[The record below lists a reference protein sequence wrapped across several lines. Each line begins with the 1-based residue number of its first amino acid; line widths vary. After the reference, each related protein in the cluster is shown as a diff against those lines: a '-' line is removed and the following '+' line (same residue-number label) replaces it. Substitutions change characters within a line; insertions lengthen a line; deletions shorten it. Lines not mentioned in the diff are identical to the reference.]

1 MSLAT
6 RLSPGTELTRGL
18 APVTFSPSAYVLV
31 VQGIFYVLTG
41 VWPLLSMDTFLRVTG
56 PKTDLWL
63 VQTVGVLIAVMGVV
77 MLAAVSRRRAAP
89 EVVVLAVG
97 AALALIAVD
106 VVFVTRG
113 VIPRIYLLDA
123 AVEATLILG
132 WVVALTVEATTRWK
146 RDATCL

>member
-6 RLSPGTELTRGL
+6 HPSPGIERTRGL
-18 APVTFSPSAYVLV
+18 VPTTFSPSTYVLV
-31 VQGIFYVLTG
+31 VQGIFYFLTG

-63 VQTVGVLIAVMGVV
+63 VQTVGVLIAVMGMV
-77 MLAAVSRRRAAP
+77 MLAGAARRRAAP

-97 AALALIAVD
+97 AALALIGVD

-113 VIPRIYLLDA
+113 IIPRIYLLDA
-123 AVEATLILG
+123 AVEAALVLG
-132 WVVALTVEATTRWK
+132 WVVALIVEATTRWK

>member
-6 RLSPGTELTRGL
+6 HPSPAIERSRDL
-18 APVTFSPSAYVLV
+18 ARTTFSPSAYVLV
-31 VQGIFYVLTG
+31 VQGVFYFLTG
-41 VWPLLSMDTFLRVTG
+41 LWPLLSMDTFLMVTG

-77 MLAAVSRRRAAP
+77 MVAGVARRRATP

-97 AALALIAVD
+97 AALALIGVD

-123 AVEATLILG
+123 AVEAALVLG
-132 WVVALTVEATTRWK
+132 WVVALIVEATTRWK
-146 RDATCL
+146 RAATCL